1 MAVMEI
7 ALPSGFTAD
16 RSSLYELVETGNEQS
31 RFYDYIKRENICH
44 IFFILDIKMFE
55 EKEGQINIYFTNLG
69 KNQVCFS
76 FKINEYLS
84 IENRKET
91 LVKLYDYYRPE
102 QNILQFYKIINNC
115 SRSIIEGLMDRG
127 TPKICYVYLQN

>member
-1 MAVMEI
+1 
-7 ALPSGFTAD
+7 
-16 RSSLYELVETGNEQS
+16 
-31 RFYDYIKRENICH
+31 
-44 IFFILDIKMFE
+44 MFE
-55 EKEGQINIYFTNLG
+55 EKESQINIYFTNLG

-115 SRSIIEGLMDRG
+115 SRSTIEGLMDRG
-127 TPKICYVYLQN
+127 TPKICYIYLPN